1 MRISVSLHTTQ
12 CPVEEQRTADTMPT
26 HLEWGVVLNFSM
38 AAHLF
43 SDLGQTLFYT
53 APSNIVLPLTLS
65 SLLSRD
71 KQLSSPAVDL
81 QHCCRIQMI
90 YPSLEAPNCSSHM
103 P

>member
-26 HLEWGVVLNFSM
+26 HLECWVVLNFSM

-65 SLLSRD
+65 SLLFSHVTN
-71 KQLSSPAVDL
+71 SYPA
-81 QHCCRIQMI
+81 QPWIFNTAAE
-90 YPSLEAPNCSSHM
+90 YK
-103 P
+103 